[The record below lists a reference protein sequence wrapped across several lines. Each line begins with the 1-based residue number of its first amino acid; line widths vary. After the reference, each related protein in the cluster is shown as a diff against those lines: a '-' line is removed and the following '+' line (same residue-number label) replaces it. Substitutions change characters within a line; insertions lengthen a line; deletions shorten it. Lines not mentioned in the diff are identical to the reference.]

1 MDDRE
6 KINPGPEYRE
16 GDDAIFASILQ
27 TTLES
32 TADGILVVNREGKI
46 VSYNQKFRKMWNI
59 PVSVMRRQ
67 NDEEAIQFVLDQLRD
82 PEGFVKKLTKLYT
95 EPETDCFDEIEFK
108 DGRIYERYS
117 IPQRLG
123 DEIIGRVFSFRDVTN
138 RKKMEADMIRQANY
152 DPLTGLP
159 NRSCLMDQ
167 ISQDIKY
174 AKRNKEKLAVL
185 FLDLDRFKNVNDSL
199 GHDLGDH
206 LLQAAAKRIQNCIRD
221 EDTLARWGGDEFIIL
236 LPHLTQEEDVVS
248 ILERCK
254 KVLEEV
260 FTIRKHDISISASI
274 GVSFYPK
281 DGTDP
286 VTLLKNAD
294 SAMYS
299 AKYSGRNSYCFYTS
313 QMNEKAVEHLSLAHD
328 LHNAL
333 DKKEFFLQYQPI
345 IDLKSGM
352 VVSVEA
358 LLRWRNEKRGLIGP
372 IDFIPL
378 LEETGLI
385 HKVGEWVLF
394 EACRQNK
401 EWQDRGIPPVRVS
414 VNFSTLQF
422 NNQDLTDV
430 ISQTLKKTGLLPEYL
445 DCEITESG
453 LMQNFDGA
461 LELMGAL
468 SKIGVTFSIDD
479 FGTGYSSLSYLKR
492 FPVQK
497 VKIDRSF
504 IRDILKDED
513 DSALVEAIIAMAQ
526 KLKLKIVAEG
536 VETIEQVE
544 FLKECLCDEIQ
555 GYIFSP
561 PINPEDCA
569 KLIENKT
576 NIYEEMKKIIE
587 TTDHHCKT
595 GTG

>member
-1 MDDRE
+1 MYDRE
-6 KINPGPEYRE
+6 KINPGSEYRG

-67 NDEEAIQFVLDQLRD
+67 NDEEAIQFVLDQLKD

-221 EDTLARWGGDEFIIL
+221 EDTLARWGGDEFIIV
-236 LPHLTQEEDVVS
+236 LPHLSREEDAVP

-254 KVLEEV
+254 KVLEDV

-299 AKYSGRNSYCFYTS
+299 AKYAGRNNYCFYTA

-358 LLRWRNEKRGLIGP
+358 LLRWQNEKRGLIGP
-372 IDFIPL
+372 MDFIPL

-422 NNQDLTDV
+422 NNQNLADL
-430 ISQTLKKTGLLPEYL
+430 ISQTLKKTGLPPEYL

-461 LELMGAL
+461 LELMDAL
-468 SKIGVTFSIDD
+468 NKLGVTFSIDD

-544 FLKECLCDEIQ
+544 FLKDCLCDEIQ

-561 PINPEDCA
+561 PINSEDCA
-569 KLIENKT
+569 RLIENKT

-587 TTDHHCKT
+587 TTDRQCKAIT
-595 GTG
+595 G